1 MHDVFHHREGGL
13 PLVLIPNSDASRS
26 AEALAEGIRRNAR
39 DLKALLNREGAVL
52 FRGYDVREAGEFH
65 VIAETMISE
74 SFDYT
79 LGDSPRSR
87 VSDGVFTSTDYPR
100 EYPINLHQE
109 MSYSAVKPDLLA
121 FFCRLPASTGGATP
135 LGDFRKILE
144 YLPEELIERFS
155 ASRLRYR
162 RTLHGGRGLGKS
174 WMETFNTTDRARV
187 EQILLGIQASFAWR
201 VDGSLRIEEVVP
213 GIASHPVTGETVW
226 FNQAEQWHP
235 SSMDPEVLEL
245 MLELSPVE
253 DFPHFVEFENGDP
266 LRLSDIQLIRD
277 AQDAVTRRFTWE
289 RGDVL
294 FVDNYLVAHGRDPY
308 DGDRSVMVSLGR

>member
-1 MHDVFHHREGGL
+1 MHDVFDRRGGDL
-13 PLVLIPNSDASRS
+13 PLVLTPKGGVPFS
-26 AEALAEGIRRNAR
+26 AETLARDIRRHAR
-39 DLKALLNREGAVL
+39 VITALLNREGAVL
-52 FRGYDVREAGEFH
+52 FRGYDVREPSEFH
-65 VIAETMISE
+65 VIAEALISE

-109 MSYSAVKPDLLA
+109 MSYSTVKPDLLA
-121 FFCRLPASTGGATP
+121 FFCRVPASSGGATP

-144 YLPEELIERFS
+144 YLPAELIERFS
-155 ASRLRYR
+155 TRRLRYR
-162 RTLHGGRGLGKS
+162 RTLHGGRGMGKS
-174 WMETFNTTDRARV
+174 WMDTFNTSDRARV
-187 EQILLGIQASFAWR
+187 EQILFAVDASFAWR
-201 VDGSLRIEEVVP
+201 SDGSLRVEEVVP
-213 GIASHPVTGETVW
+213 GVTSHPVTGETVW
-226 FNQAEQWHP
+226 FNQAEQWHA
-235 SSMDPEVLEL
+235 SSMDPEVLEV
-245 MLELSPVE
+245 MSELSPVQ
-253 DFPHFVEFENGDP
+253 DFPHYVEFENGDP
-266 LRLSDIQLIRD
+266 LELSDIQLIRD